1 MDLVPVVPDLFLLQ
15 FGVGNAYLLVG
26 ADGLTL
32 VDCGLPGSGPAIA
45 DAIRMLGHHPADLL
59 RLVLT
64 HFHADHAGAAAE
76 ITGWGQVAVVAH
88 AAEAPVI
95 CGRQAGPPPDLAGWE
110 RPLFEQ
116 VTSQLPAAQPAP
128 VPVARE
134 VTDGDELDLG
144 GRTATV
150 LAVPGH
156 TPGSIGLYFGAR
168 QLLLTGDTVARAPD
182 GRVMPGVF
190 NVDRPAA
197 AASFRRLAALDADI
211 ACFGHG
217 APLTGRA
224 GAILRVTAGLA
235 GHSSSPRRPF
245 S

>member
-76 ITGWGQVAVVAH
+76 ITGWGQVAVIAH

-95 CGRQAGPPPDLAGWE
+95 CGRQAGP
-110 RPLFEQ
+110 RP
-116 VTSQLPAAQPAP
+116 TS
-128 VPVARE
+128 
-134 VTDGDELDLG
+134 
-144 GRTATV
+144 
-150 LAVPGH
+150 
-156 TPGSIGLYFGAR
+156 
-168 QLLLTGDTVARAPD
+168 
-182 GRVMPGVF
+182 
-190 NVDRPAA
+190 
-197 AASFRRLAALDADI
+197 
-211 ACFGHG
+211 
-217 APLTGRA
+217 RA
-224 GAILRVTAGLA
+224 GSGRCSSRSLVSSRPPSRPRCRLRG
-235 GHSSSPRRPF
+235 R
-245 S
+245 